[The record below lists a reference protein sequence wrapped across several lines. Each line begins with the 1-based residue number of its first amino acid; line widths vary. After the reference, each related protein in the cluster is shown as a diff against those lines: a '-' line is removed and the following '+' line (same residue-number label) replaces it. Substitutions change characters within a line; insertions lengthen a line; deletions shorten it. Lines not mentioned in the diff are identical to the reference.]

1 MGVRFRETL
10 RFRNVPLLGENLLHF
25 SVKFCPVCKNK
36 NDREAIICVQ
46 CGASLDRYADDS
58 AATRTTEVQEST
70 EKIGELVVDK
80 ATIPVHGIALYVES
94 NPRPIF
100 SSSDE
105 EFVIGR
111 KVDGQEISG
120 AIFDLSVFGGYHL
133 GLSRRH
139 AMIRRTKHGYDV
151 IDLSSSNGTWLNDE
165 RLIPNLPY
173 PLTSGSQLRLA
184 RMRLFVLYRPIPEAK
199 KKI

>member
-1 MGVRFRETL
+1 MRIQK
-10 RFRNVPLLGENLLHF
+10 VPRLGERILDI
-25 SVKFCPVCKNK
+25 SAKFCPVCKNK
-36 NDREAIICVQ
+36 NDREAIICVH
-46 CGASLDRYADDS
+46 CGASLETYATDS
-58 AATRTTEVQEST
+58 EATRTTDGQTTIT
-70 EKIGELVVDK
+70 EKIGELFLEE
-80 ATIPVHGIALYVES
+80 AMIPAKGIAFYIQS
-94 NPRPIF
+94 TPKPIF

-111 KVDGQEISG
+111 KVDGKEISK
-120 AIFDLSVFGGYHL
+120 AFFDLSGFGAYHL

-139 AMIRRTKHGYDV
+139 AMIRRTELGYDV

-184 RMRLFVLYRPIPEAK
+184 RMRLFVIYRPVPETK

>member
-1 MGVRFRETL
+1 MDI
-10 RFRNVPLLGENLLHF
+10 
-25 SVKFCPVCKNK
+25 SAKFCPVCKNR
-36 NDREAIICVQ
+36 NEREALICVH
-46 CGASLDRYADDS
+46 CGASLETYATDS
-58 AATRTTEVQEST
+58 AATRTTEVQQFPET
-70 EKIGELVVDK
+70 LGELRIDE
-80 ATIPVHGIALYVES
+80 ALAPPNGIAIYVES
-94 NPRPIF
+94 TPKPVF
-100 SSSDE
+100 SSFDG

-111 KVDGQEISG
+111 KVDGKETTG
-120 AIFDLSVFGGYHL
+120 AFFDLSALGGYHL

-139 AMIRRTKHGYDV
+139 ALIRRTEAGYDV

-184 RMRLFVLYRPIPEAK
+184 RMRLFVLYRRVPETK

>member
-1 MGVRFRETL
+1 
-10 RFRNVPLLGENLLHF
+10 LGESSLNIF
-25 SVKFCPVCKNK
+25 AKFCPVCKNK
-36 NDREAIICVQ
+36 NDSEAIICVH
-46 CGASLDRYADDS
+46 CGASLETYATDS
-58 AATRTTEVQEST
+58 AATRTTEVQQFP
-70 EKIGELVVDK
+70 EKIGELLIDE
-80 ATIPVHGIALYVES
+80 AMIPAKGIAFYVES
-94 NPRPIF
+94 TPKPIF
-100 SSSDE
+100 SSLDE

-111 KVDGQEISG
+111 KVDGKETSG
-120 AIFDLSVFGGYHL
+120 VFLDLSGFGGYHL

-139 AMIRRTKHGYDV
+139 AMIRRTELGYDV

-184 RMRLFVLYRPIPEAK
+184 RMRLFVLYRLVPEAK